1 MSRRNSLLA
10 STIVGGKKVVNHI
23 TYTVSDKPN
32 KFGMYE
38 FNFYSEYPVK
48 SSIYWF
54 I

>member
-10 STIVGGKKVVNHI
+10 STIGGDKVVNRI
-23 TYTVSDKPN
+23 TYTVSDEPVL
-32 KFGMYE
+32 FGMYA
-38 FNFYSEYPVK
+38 FNFYYEYPVK